1 MYLDVYYFKVH
12 VDVNLNLALIRAV
25 LNLVPVLNLVVDNVV
40 SLYMIVHVHVVQ
52 YSSTDCS
59 TTITRS

>member
-40 SLYMIVHVHVVQ
+40 SLYMIVHVVL
-52 YSSTDCS
+52 
-59 TTITRS
+59 